1 MYKFTIEYHYEKCR
15 KDDMKFVGTRTG
27 IVYARNKTEAIEKL
41 KKADEDYI
49 TFKDLTFEEC
59 CAGGLK

>member
-1 MYKFTIEYHYEKCR
+1 MYKFTIEYYYEKCC
-15 KDDMKFVGTRTG
+15 KDDMKFIETRIG
-27 IVYARNKTEAIEKL
+27 VVYARNKTEAIEKL
-41 KKADEDYI
+41 KKVDENYI